1 MIFIKKSEK
10 IIFFTK
16 LFTIIF
22 FLSFSLSFTSCLFS
36 ALAKN
41 LTTPSLSSPYTII
54 ANDISSDQAT
64 IYWAPVQTDK
74 EYTSIYYEVLYYYEG
89 SEYKYNETTSEPY
102 IHLENLEWDQTY
114 KVYIRAC
121 TLSSEYKPSNYTST
135 QFKTL
140 DSPVPKGQLKRPA
153 NVKVEYTTEK
163 TGIKVS
169 WTPVENAVYYDIK
182 CSYRSYPS
190 DSDSGPKIISEK
202 IITVPASQNNAVD
215 NTLNKGDVTYYSV
228 AARNADFSN
237 TCWWSKSI
245 RIKLH
250 EN

>member
-1 MIFIKKSEK
+1 M
-10 IIFFTK
+10 
-16 LFTIIF
+16 
-22 FLSFSLSFTSCLFS
+22 SFTSCLFS
-36 ALAKN
+36 LLAK
-41 LTTPSLSSPYTII
+41 SLSTTSLPSPRNISYG
-54 ANDISSDQAT
+54 DITSDHAA
-64 IYWAPVQTDK
+64 IYWTKVTAQK
-74 EYTSIYYEVLYYYEG
+74 EYTSIYYEVLYYSPE
-89 SEYKYNETTSEPY
+89 SEYKYSITTSETY
-102 IHLENLEWDQTY
+102 IHLEDLDWDETY
-114 KVYIRAC
+114 KVYVRAC
-121 TLSSEYKPSNYTST
+121 SLSSEYKPGNYVST

-140 DSPVPKGQLKRPA
+140 DSPAPAGELQRPA
-153 NVKVEYTTEK
+153 NVKAEYTAGK
-163 TGIKVS
+163 TGIKVT
-169 WTPVENAVYYDIK
+169 WNPVDNAAYYDIK
-182 CSYRSYPS
+182 CSYRLYPS